1 MSGED
6 ATAPSNPVSAEAR
19 HGRSHRLSFEHRL
32 LLYLMLMAAPGS
44 LVTLF
49 LIWEGD
55 FGTDTRWTVTIVLC
69 GVWLLAPFVL
79 RDRLVFPLQTLSN
92 LMSAYREGDY
102 SIRVRRSRHRDV
114 LGHIFDDVNSLGD
127 QLSGQ
132 RVRAL
137 DATNLLRKVMEEIDV
152 AVFTFDQDQHLALV
166 NRAGAELLAQP
177 PERLLGREAS
187 DLGLAE
193 FLNGVAVR
201 TVEWAFPGRMGRWG
215 LRRTGFRERGL
226 PHRMIVLADLSQQL
240 REEERKAWRRLLRVL
255 GHELNNSLA
264 PIKSMASTLER
275 MLGSGMPLPE
285 LREDM
290 EKGLG
295 VIAARAQALNRFMVA
310 YSKLARLPE
319 PSKKAVLVREL
330 IHRVVSLEQR
340 ARVLVEEGPA
350 VTMDAD
356 ADQLEQLLINLI
368 RNAVDAVGDTDGQV
382 GVSWSSDG
390 FSIEVRIEDDG
401 PGLPD
406 TANLFVPFF
415 TTKPGGTGIG
425 LALSRQIA
433 EAHGGTLT
441 LENRT
446 GRKGCVARLRLP
458 M

>member
-1 MSGED
+1 MAGR
-6 ATAPSNPVSAEAR
+6 PSPSPVGAEAR
-19 HGRSHRLSFEHRL
+19 HGRSTRLSFEVRL
-32 LLYLMLMAAPGS
+32 LLYFLVVAAPG
-44 LVTLF
+44 TLIAVI
-49 LIWEGD
+49 LIWKGD
-55 FGTDTRWTVTIVLC
+55 HSEDLRWTVTIFL
-69 GVWLLAPFVL
+69 GALWALLPFVL
-79 RDRLVFPLQTLSN
+79 RNRLIFPLQTLSN

-132 RVRAL
+132 RVKAL
-137 DATNLLRKVMEEIDV
+137 DATNLLRKVMEEIEV

-166 NRAGAELLAQP
+166 NRAGTDLLAQP
-177 PERLLGREAS
+177 AERLLGREAA
-187 DLGLAE
+187 DLGLSA
-193 FLNGVAVR
+193 FLSGAASR

-226 PHRMIVLADLSQQL
+226 PHQMLVLTDLSLQL

-275 MLGSGMPLPE
+275 MLSSAQPLPD

-290 EKGLG
+290 ERGLG
-295 VIAARAQALNRFMVA
+295 VIAARAEALNRFMVA

-319 PSKKAVLVREL
+319 PTKKPVSVNDLIRRVAGLEHRGSVVVRG
-330 IHRVVSLEQR
+330 
-340 ARVLVEEGPA
+340 GPA
-350 VTMDAD
+350 VTIQAD
-356 ADQLEQLLINLI
+356 ADQLEQLLINLL
-368 RNAVDAVGDTDGQV
+368 RNAVDAVGVEDGNV
-382 GVSWSSDG
+382 GIHWSWDG
-390 FSIEVRIEDDG
+390 CALEVTIEDDG

-441 LENRT
+441 LENRK
-446 GRKGCVARLRLP
+446 GHRGCVARLRLP
-458 M
+458 A